1 MHVMTI
7 IRSETSPGVTG
18 AVLSDPRTLK
28 LPRVPVYDRLLGF
41 TMTGACW
48 ALPPRYDVVIE
59 SNVQPPLRLPLG
71 GKESPPQSLRQRG
84 SAGAQLLL
92 GTTLWSPESPHLQNA
107 PPHNPRAPAEA
118 WPLPFCSTFF
128 LPHGLQPLTSQASLI
143 SSCMENSDIF
153 PSDDHP
159 QPKLPHPSPQ
169 GRSTRPSWRPALAG
183 GPQPLLAQP
192 AQHPGAGMAQHSR
205 PGH

>member
-1 MHVMTI
+1 MWPEQGSTQVRQTGLCLHPGRDEPSQGAWGVPGS
-7 IRSETSPGVTG
+7 RWDQVYPSNWGQDSP
-18 AVLSDPRTLK
+18 
-28 LPRVPVYDRLLGF
+28 
-41 TMTGACW
+41 
-48 ALPPRYDVVIE
+48 
-59 SNVQPPLRLPLG
+59 
-71 GKESPPQSLRQRG
+71 RQRG
-84 SAGAQLLL
+84 SAGPQLLL

-118 WPLPFCSTFF
+118 RPLLFCSTFF

-143 SSCMENSDIF
+143 SLCMENSDIL
-153 PSDDHP
+153 PSDDRP
-159 QPKLPHPSPQ
+159 QPRLPHPSPQ